1 MDNAFKPNILK
12 YIITV
17 NENTYQGALDLPIS
31 FYIKFLTILQN
42 RFHYIHIQVHTVAL
56 LEETHRKLVR
66 YAKGQTSCPCVSGNL
81 QGV

>member
-1 MDNAFKPNILK
+1 MDNAFKPKILK

-42 RFHYIHIQVHTVAL
+42 RFHYIHIHVP
-56 LEETHRKLVR
+56 LENN
-66 YAKGQTSCPCVSGNL
+66 Y
-81 QGV
+81 

>member
-1 MDNAFKPNILK
+1 MDNAFKPKILK

-31 FYIKFLTILQN
+31 FYIKFLTILHN

-56 LEETHRKLVR
+56 LEEIHRKLVR
-66 YAKGQTSCPCVSGNL
+66 YAKGQTLC
-81 QGV
+81 QW